1 MFGDINQSLIALFHV
16 RLASLILYIY
26 IYIYVHICVYRY
38 IVQYKYN
45 ITYDIAY
52 MLLVVDIHAR
62 VYLVPR
68 YILT

>member
-1 MFGDINQSLIALFHV
+1 MC
-16 RLASLILYIY
+16 
-26 IYIYVHICVYRY
+26 VHICVYRY